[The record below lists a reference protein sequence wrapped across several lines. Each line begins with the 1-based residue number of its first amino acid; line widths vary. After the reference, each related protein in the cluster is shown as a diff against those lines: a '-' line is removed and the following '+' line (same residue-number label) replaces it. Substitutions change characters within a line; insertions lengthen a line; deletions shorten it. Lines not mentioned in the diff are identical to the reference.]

1 MENKESIQKY
11 NLKVG
16 DHILVKNLGLC
27 TVALVATNNDNTY
40 VTVKSEK
47 LDTTKVI
54 EYADDIIKKFDGDE
68 YKAGI
73 ESLNLKPGDKVNTWR
88 FGICTVQELKTVYEP
103 LDCQPVL
110 IAVVKSDEYNEE
122 FCCSKAYQIEKL

>member
-16 DHILVKNLGLC
+16 DHVLVKNLGVC
-27 TVALVATNNDNTY
+27 IVTLVATNNDNTY
-40 VTVKSEK
+40 VIVKSEK

-54 EYADDIIKKFDGDE
+54 EYPDEIVKKFDGDE
-68 YKAGI
+68 YKTGI
-73 ESLNLKPGDKVNTWR
+73 ESLNLKPGDKIKNWR

-103 LDCQPVL
+103 LDFQPVL
-110 IAVVKSDEYNEE
+110 IAMVKSDEYGEE
-122 FCCSKAYQIEKL
+122 FMCNKAYDIEKL